1 MEAGRLTHP
10 PPPPPPP
17 HCPPTVPLLLSP
29 RPQVLSDHVSRK
41 TLPEGLKCR
50 LILPTSGTQSVS
62 VWDSP
67 DMHTIHSWVEESLS
81 EYCASECFQIVEE
94 HSFGLQMELAR
105 ARATETVAGRT
116 HQVVGVAADRAKQV
130 AASATATAA
139 VAAQQVRSKAGS
151 IDQKYDVSTRAKQAG
166 TQVSKNAKV
175 AMEQASKTATTVQKK
190 AMENEAVAKGV
201 TQARKGLSFLSAK
214 MSKLGQQVQSSVQ
227 EYNTAAGERRS
238 SQGDEH
244 TAAPAASAPTPQAAP
259 ATAPPA
265 AAAAP
270 APPVPAAAPADP
282 TPAVPETAAPA
293 TE

>member
-1 MEAGRLTHP
+1 MEAGGLTP
-10 PPPPPPP
+10 PPFPPPLPP
-17 HCPPTVPLLLSP
+17 ARWCSCSPP

-116 HQVVGVAADRAKQV
+116 QQVAGVAADRAKQV

-151 IDQKYDVSTRAKQAG
+151 IDQKYDVTTRAKQAG
-166 TQVSKNAKV
+166 TQVTKNAKV

-190 AMENEAVAKGV
+190 AMENQAVAKGV
-201 TQARKGLSFLSAK
+201 NQARKGLSFLSAK
-214 MSKLGQQVQSSVQ
+214 MSQLGQQVQSSVQ
-227 EYNTAAGERRS
+227 EYNTAAGERRAS
-238 SQGDEH
+238 RGDEQPH
-244 TAAPAASAPTPQAAP
+244 PAAPAASTPSQAAP
-259 ATAPPA
+259 AAAPPA
-265 AAAAP
+265 AAADPAPPAP
-270 APPVPAAAPADP
+270 AAADPVPAA
-282 TPAVPETAAPA
+282 PETAAPA
-293 TE
+293 AE